1 MIGIIGGTGL
11 SSVLRMGKEEV
22 INTRY
27 GKVKVLIDR
36 KDGVVLLFRHGLNHS
51 IPPHRINYRANIYA
65 LKILGVERILS
76 INSVGSLKEHIKPG
90 TFFIPQDFM
99 EFTKNRISTYYDGED
114 GKVVHIDLSEPYCPE
129 IVDIL
134 REILNKRDYQYSE
147 GVYICTEGP
156 RFETK
161 SEIRFYRTLG
171 DVVGM
176 TGYPEV
182 VLAKE
187 LGLCYASLCTVT
199 NYAAGISKSKL
210 TVGEVFEI
218 IKKVEKKLVNIVE
231 DFIEYSSSREKN
243 CQCSMA
249 LEYGTV
255 K

>member
-1 MIGIIGGTGL
+1 M
-11 SSVLRMGKEEV
+11 
-22 INTRY
+22 INTKY

-36 KDGVVLLFRHGLNHS
+36 EDSVVLLFRHGLNHS

-65 LKILGVERILS
+65 LKMLGVERILS

-129 IVDIL
+129 VVDIL
-134 REILNKRDYQYSE
+134 KNILNKRGYPYNE

-182 VLAKE
+182 ALAKE

-199 NYAAGISKSKL
+199 NYAAGISKDKL
-210 TVGEVFEI
+210 TVDEVFEVI
-218 IKKVEKKLVNIVE
+218 RKVEEKLIGIVE
-231 DFIEYSSSREKN
+231 DFIEHALSREKN
-243 CQCSMA
+243 CQCA
-249 LEYGTV
+249 KVLEYCTV

>member
-1 MIGIIGGTGL
+1 VAP
-11 SSVLRMGKEEV
+11 VLKRGKEVV

-27 GKVKVLIDR
+27 GKARVLIDR
-36 KDGVVLLFRHGLNHS
+36 EDDVVLLFRHGLNHS

-65 LKILGVERILS
+65 LKMIGVERILA

-90 TFFIPQDFM
+90 TFFLPQDFM
-99 EFTKNRISTYYDGED
+99 EFTKSRVSTYYDGED

-129 IVDIL
+129 VLGIL
-134 REILNKRDYQYSE
+134 REILDRRGYSYSE

-161 SEIRFYRTLG
+161 AEIRFYKTLG

-187 LGLCYASLCTVT
+187 LGLCYVSLCTVT
-199 NYAAGISKSKL
+199 NYAAGISKDRL
-210 TVGEVFEI
+210 TVDEVFEVI
-218 IKKVEKKLVNIVE
+218 EKVKEKLVNIVE
-231 DFIEYSSSREKN
+231 DFIRHPLLREKK
-243 CQCSMA
+243 CQCA
-249 LEYGTV
+249 KVLEYCTV

>member
-1 MIGIIGGTGL
+1 M
-11 SSVLRMGKEEV
+11 
-22 INTRY
+22 
-27 GKVKVLIDR
+27 LIDR
-36 KDGVVLLFRHGLNHS
+36 EDSVVLLFRHGLNHS

-65 LKILGVERILS
+65 LKMLGVERILS

-129 IVDIL
+129 VVDIL
-134 REILNKRDYQYSE
+134 KNILNKRGYPYNE

-182 VLAKE
+182 ALAKE

-199 NYAAGISKSKL
+199 NYAAGISKDKL
-210 TVGEVFEI
+210 TVDEVFEVI
-218 IKKVEKKLVNIVE
+218 RKVEEKLIGIVE
-231 DFIEYSSSREKN
+231 DFIEHALSREKN
-243 CQCSMA
+243 CQCA
-249 LEYGTV
+249 KVLEYCTV

>member
-1 MIGIIGGTGL
+1 MIGIIGGTGVAP
-11 SSVLRMGKEEV
+11 VLKRGKEVV

-27 GKVKVLIDR
+27 GKARVLIDR
-36 KDGVVLLFRHGLNHS
+36 EDDVVLLFRHGLNHS

-65 LKILGVERILS
+65 LKMIGVERILA

-90 TFFIPQDFM
+90 TFFLPQDFM
-99 EFTKNRISTYYDGED
+99 EFTKSRVSTYYDGED

-129 IVDIL
+129 VLGIL
-134 REILNKRDYQYSE
+134 REILDRRGYSYSE

-161 SEIRFYRTLG
+161 AEIRFYKTLG

-187 LGLCYASLCTVT
+187 LGLCYVSLCTVT
-199 NYAAGISKSKL
+199 NYAAGISKDRL
-210 TVGEVFEI
+210 T
-218 IKKVEKKLVNIVE
+218 
-231 DFIEYSSSREKN
+231 
-243 CQCSMA
+243 
-249 LEYGTV
+249 
-255 K
+255 

>member
-1 MIGIIGGTGL
+1 M
-11 SSVLRMGKEEV
+11 
-22 INTRY
+22 
-27 GKVKVLIDR
+27 
-36 KDGVVLLFRHGLNHS
+36 
-51 IPPHRINYRANIYA
+51 
-65 LKILGVERILS
+65 LGVDRILS
-76 INSVGSLKEHIKPG
+76 INSVGSLKECIKPG

-99 EFTKNRISTYYDGED
+99 EFTKSRVSTYYDGED

-129 IVDIL
+129 VVNIL
-134 REILNKRDYQYSE
+134 RDVLDRRGYPYNE

-182 VLAKE
+182 ALAKE

-199 NYAAGISKSKL
+199 NYAAGISKDKL
-210 TVGEVFEI
+210 TVDEVFEVI
-218 IKKVEKKLVNIVE
+218 RKVEEKLIGIVE
-231 DFIEYSSSREKN
+231 DFIEHALSREKN
-243 CQCSMA
+243 CQCA
-249 LEYGTV
+249 KVLEYCTV